1 MQQYLAEFGAIV
13 VIHLFGVM
21 SPGPDFAIVLKNSV
35 GLGRRA
41 GLFTSLG
48 VGVGVSVHMIY
59 CVLGLGVIVS
69 QSILVFNVI
78 KFLGAAYLIYI
89 GFRSLRA
96 QPMQSIQL
104 HEEGRRKD
112 FSDRKLFT
120 MGFITNALNPKATI
134 FFLSLFSVVI
144 NPQTPIFVQTLYGLW
159 MVFATIIW
167 FSLVSIF
174 FSKESVRVLF
184 QRLGHWFER
193 LMGALLVLLGL
204 KLAFASR

>member
-1 MQQYLAEFGAIV
+1 MDQYFAEFCAIV

-48 VGVGVSVHMIY
+48 VGIGVSVHMIY
-59 CVLGLGVIVS
+59 CVLGLGVVVS
-69 QSILVFNVI
+69 QSILVFNII
-78 KFLGAAYLIYI
+78 KLLGAAYLIYI

-96 QPMQSIQL
+96 QPMKSIQVSAAEQSKNL
-104 HEEGRRKD
+104 T
-112 FSDRKLFT
+112 DRKLFT

-144 NPQTPIFVQTLYGLW
+144 NPETPIFVQTIYGLW
-159 MVFATIIW
+159 MVCATIIW

-174 FSKESVRVLF
+174 FSKDSVRAVF

-193 LMGALLVLLGL
+193 VMGTLLILLGL
-204 KLAFASR
+204 RLAFANR

>member
-1 MQQYLAEFGAIV
+1 MDQYLTEFCAIV

-21 SPGPDFAIVLKNSV
+21 SPGPDFAVVLKNSV

-48 VGVGVSVHMIY
+48 VGIGVSVHMIY
-59 CVLGLGVIVS
+59 CVLGLGVVVS

-78 KFLGAAYLIYI
+78 KFFGAAYLIYI

-96 QPMQSIQL
+96 QPMKSIQVRDDERL
-104 HEEGRRKD
+104 KD
-112 FSDRKLFT
+112 FTDRKLFT

-144 NPQTPIFVQTLYGLW
+144 NPETPIFVQTLYGLW
-159 MVFATIIW
+159 MVCATIIW

-174 FSKESVRVLF
+174 FSKDSVRAHF

-193 LMGALLVLLGL
+193 AMGALLISLGL
-204 KLAFASR
+204 RLAFTSR